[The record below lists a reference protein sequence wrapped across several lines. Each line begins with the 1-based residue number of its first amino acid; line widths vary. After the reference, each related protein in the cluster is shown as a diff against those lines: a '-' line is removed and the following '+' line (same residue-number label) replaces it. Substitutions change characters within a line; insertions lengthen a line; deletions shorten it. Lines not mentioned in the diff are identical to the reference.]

1 MEPKESERTNYLF
14 FGILFAIQLI
24 TTTSSILLK
33 ENLAGSRMFFWFYA
47 LGQSAFEVM
56 LFIVL
61 ATWILRYIGKIG
73 FSCFIGFV
81 FTVYALQFLDFV
93 TDRILDLT
101 FLEGVKAFILDETWG
116 NFRLLLDAS
125 GISFP
130 IWILIFTSLGCI
142 PLIGVGF
149 YHATDLLAKKYPLPL
164 RKEIALQILLCI
176 PAALFFWDY
185 TASKVIHPDSYTAFV
200 KSLPWKR
207 TFLTPHTIQLSLK
220 NRLLSPPTEEETKT
234 SIAQIDLTVR
244 DRPNIYLFVVETL
257 RADFMTEEI
266 APNLYTFG
274 KQNISADLSLANA
287 NFTNISWFS
296 IFHSQFPFFWYKRI
310 ADHWSTGSPA
320 LQIFKKLGYQIKVYT
335 SAELEFYGMEQLL
348 FGQKNELLDSYQTF
362 HHEPKQPAWN
372 SDRKLIEQLDGD
384 SNSPSGQL
392 FIVFLDATHFDYS
405 WPETTDSLFNPYA
418 SEIAFFRTYPTKSNI
433 EKIKNRYRNAIHYMD
448 HLFGSFL
455 EKVDPNALIAFT
467 GDHGEE
473 FFDHGHLFHGSHLSQ
488 EQLAVPIYFRIGNKQ
503 MKVPI
508 LSQMDI
514 MPTLLDAITHTTFPI
529 LEGQSAL
536 RPIAWP
542 YAFSSRFNAKRSP
555 YEFALQDNTYKLIA
569 QFNDKDQI
577 FDSTGINILSLRS
590 CCDLTISEYQENA
603 QQWVMSQFG
612 PALNRLFPKE

>member
-1 MEPKESERTNYLF
+1 MEQKESERINYLF
-14 FGILFAIQLI
+14 FGILFAIQVI

-47 LGQSAFEVM
+47 LGQSAFEAA
-56 LFIVL
+56 LFIFL
-61 ATWILRYIGKIG
+61 ATLILRYLGKIS
-73 FSCFIGFV
+73 FSCFIGFA

-101 FLEGVKAFILDETWG
+101 FLQGVKAFILDETWE

-125 GISFP
+125 GISF
-130 IWILIFTSLGCI
+130 
-142 PLIGVGF
+142 
-149 YHATDLLAKKYPLPL
+149 
-164 RKEIALQILLCI
+164 RKEILLQVLICI

-207 TFLTPHTIQLSLK
+207 TFLTPHTIQLPLGH
-220 NRLLSPPTEEETKT
+220 RLILPPSEEETKE
-234 SIAQIDLTVR
+234 SITKIDQKIR
-244 DRPNIYLFVVETL
+244 NRPNIYLFVVETL
-257 RADFMTEEI
+257 RSDFMNMEI
-266 APNLYTFG
+266 APHLTAFAE
-274 KQNISADLSLANA
+274 QNISADLSLANA

-296 IFHSQFPFFWYKRI
+296 IFHSQFPFFWYKRVT
-310 ADHWSTGSPA
+310 DNWSIGSPP
-320 LQIFKKLGYQIKVYT
+320 LQIFKKLGYQIQVYT
-335 SAELEFYGMEQLL
+335 SAQLEFYGMEHLL
-348 FGQKNELLDSYQTF
+348 FGSKNELLDSYQTF
-362 HHEPKQPAWN
+362 HHAPKQPAWD
-372 SDRKLIEQLDGD
+372 SDRQLFEKLEADAKD
-384 SNSPSGQL
+384 SNGQL

-405 WPETTDSLFNPYA
+405 WPETDSPFTPYA

-448 HLFGSFL
+448 KLFGAFL
-455 EKVDPNALIAFT
+455 EKVDPNAVIAFT

-488 EQLAVPIYFRIGNKQ
+488 EQLAVPIYFRVGNRQ
-503 MKVPI
+503 LRVPI

-514 MPTLLDAITHTTFPI
+514 MPTLLDAVAGTTFPI

-536 RPIAWP
+536 RPIEWP

-590 CCDLTISEYQENA
+590 CCDLTMSQYQENA
-603 QQWVMSQFG
+603 QQWVQNQFG
-612 PALNRLFPKE
+612 PALNRLFPQEEK